1 MVWQLLQKA
10 AWKTGLQLFSRLL
23 TLLHQ
28 LWHEVTGSLFIVL
41 GVGAIPSTIKAWRAP
56 DMRSRA
62 VIATLF
68 IILMLYFGVTSFI
81 RARRV
86 AKGQPE

>member
-28 LWHEVTGSLFIVL
+28 LWHEVTGSLFLLL
-41 GVGAIPSTIKAWRAP
+41 GLLAIPSTIKAWRTP
-56 DMRSRA
+56 DMHSRA
-62 VIATLF
+62 VLATLF
-68 IILMLYFGVTSFI
+68 IILMLYFGVTSFL

-86 AKGQPE
+86 SKEL